1 MAVKRR
7 PFESERS
14 YRRRKEEERRRK
26 RGQRKRKKRP
36 DPIKELLNLPR
47 RQLKRKL
54 RQLKGS
60 ARRKLRR
67 QARSR
72 NYRMKKRVFGLCPVC
87 NRPNDPWHTCRQRF
101 TERNADQMSRRFGK
115 LGGLP
120 AARQNPN
127 LWTRQ
132 QP

>member
-26 RGQRKRKKRP
+26 RKKRP

-47 RQLKRKL
+47 

-87 NRPNDPWHTCRQRF
+87 NRPNDPWHTCRQGF

-120 AARQNPN
+120 ATRQNPN

-132 QP
+132 